1 MSINKVS
8 ENLYIIVL
16 EKILPNFRF
25 SMSPWVYKDE
35 EICFLIDPGP
45 LSTND
50 ILKKGL
56 DNLKITKD
64 TLDFILLTHIHM
76 DHAGGTGA
84 LLTYYPKAHVIC
96 HPRGIPH
103 LLNPEKLWEGS
114 RKTFGPIAEAYGK
127 IPSISS
133 DRIEFQEK
141 IANNKIK
148 AIETLGHSP
157 HHLSFLFKKYL
168 FIGEA
173 AGFHFPIGNH
183 VYLRPATPPIFN
195 YDIAIS
201 SIDKLLD
208 LNLADYKICYAHYGM
223 SENAELMLKIAK
235 DQLTLWTEVISN
247 HIDKS
252 EQKDF
257 IQQIIIELQKKDKY
271 FANINLF
278 DEDTRKKEEYFV
290 GNSIRGIVGYISK
303 KKKPINNF

>member
-1 MSINKVS
+1 MSINKVD

-16 EKILPNFRF
+16 EKMLPNFRF

-45 LSTND
+45 LTAID

-56 DNLKITKD
+56 DSLKITKHN
-64 TLDFILLTHIHM
+64 LDYILLTHIHM

-84 LLTYYPKAHVIC
+84 LLSSFPNAKVIC

-114 RKTFGPIAEAYGK
+114 KKTLGPIAEAYGK
-127 IPSISS
+127 IPSIPS
-133 DRIEFQEK
+133 DKIEFQEN
-141 IANNKIK
+141 IANNRIK

-173 AGFHFPIGNH
+173 AGFHFPLQDH
-183 VYLRPATPPIFN
+183 LYLRPATPPIFN

-208 LNLADYKICYAHYGM
+208 LNLADYKICYAHFGM
-223 SENAELMLKIAK
+223 NKNAELMLKIARN
-235 DQLTLWTEVISN
+235 QLTLWFEVIN
-247 HIDKS
+247 NNIDKS

-257 IQQIIIELQKKDKY
+257 MREIIIELKKKDKY

-278 DEDTRKKEEYFV
+278 DEDTRKKEEYFI
-290 GNSIRGIVGYISK
+290 GNSIKGIAGYILK
-303 KKKPINNF
+303 KGTNK